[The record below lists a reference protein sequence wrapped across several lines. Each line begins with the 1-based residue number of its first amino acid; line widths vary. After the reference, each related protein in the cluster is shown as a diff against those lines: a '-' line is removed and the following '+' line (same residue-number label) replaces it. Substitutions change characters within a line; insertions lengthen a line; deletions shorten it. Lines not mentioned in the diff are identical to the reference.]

1 MLGDCDQEKIQ
12 NYLCKIK
19 YRNEYVIRMIKDVT
33 TITVGFGIQVSIFIT
48 SLDILP
54 EMLSQKYFI
63 ESGLPFLHRIPYK
76 F

>member
-1 MLGDCDQEKIQ
+1 
-12 NYLCKIK
+12 
-19 YRNEYVIRMIKDVT
+19 MIKDVT

>member
-1 MLGDCDQEKIQ
+1 
-12 NYLCKIK
+12 
-19 YRNEYVIRMIKDVT
+19 MIKGVT

-54 EMLSQKYFI
+54 EMLSQKYVI
-63 ESGLPFLHRIPYK
+63 EPGLPFLHRIPYK